1 MSLSKKNKTN
11 RTRKTNRRQSIKNI
25 SVKIGLGNGV
35 NNKIKSKC
43 VDVFLGI
50 LNIVKLYHWKTFS
63 YAQHKAT
70 DELYSSLNDHMDK
83 FVEIMLGK
91 DDSRLENLSKHLE
104 LLNTSSKSEFKN
116 RVYKYR
122 DFLVKLNSML
132 DKEFDS
138 DLLNVRDEL
147 LGDINQFL
155 YLLTFDK

>member
-1 MSLSKKNKTN
+1 MSYSKTSKTN
-11 RTRKTNRRQSIKNI
+11 RTRKTNRRQSVKN
-25 SVKIGLGNGV
+25 SPSNGV
-35 NNKIKSKC
+35 NNNIKSKC
-43 VDVFLGI
+43 VEVFLGI

-63 YAQHKAT
+63 YSQHKAT
-70 DELYSSLNDHMDK
+70 DELYSSINDHMDK

-91 DDSRLENLSKHLE
+91 DESRLEHLSKHLE
-104 LLNTSSKSEFKN
+104 LLNTPSKSEFKN

-122 DFLVKLNSML
+122 DFLISLNSML
-132 DKEFDS
+132 DKTKDS

>member
-1 MSLSKKNKTN
+1 MSYSKTSKTN
-11 RTRKTNRRQSIKNI
+11 RTRKTNRRKSIKN
-25 SVKIGLGNGV
+25 GLGNGV
-35 NNKIKSKC
+35 NNNIKSKC

-122 DFLVKLNSML
+122 DFLVSLNSML
-132 DKEFDS
+132 DKTKDS

>member
-1 MSLSKKNKTN
+1 MSYSKTSKTN
-11 RTRKTNRRQSIKNI
+11 RTRKTNRRKSIKN
-25 SVKIGLGNGV
+25 GLGNGV
-35 NNKIKSKC
+35 NNNIKSKC

-104 LLNTSSKSEFKN
+104 LLNTSSKSEFKD
-116 RVYKYR
+116 RIYKYR